1 MENRLAELRKAQ
13 GLTQQDLAQIMKVS
27 RQTIIAIE
35 AGRFNPSVILA
46 IKMSR
51 FFSRP
56 VDEIFIVGKEDEN
69 GL

>member
-1 MENRLAELRKAQ
+1 MENRLAELRKEQ
-13 GLTQQDLAQIMKVS
+13 GLTQQDLAQKMKVS

-56 VDEIFIVGKEDEN
+56 VDEIFIVGKEDEH